1 MLYNKNS
8 FIPYRETKEDMHM
21 AETSKITLTDIWKQ
35 WEEMT
40 STLPKEAKE
49 MADAYIRQKRADLP
63 VSPDMHFEDLG
74 PVDWLETMIL
84 DGNSGLDLLLNR
96 MLYAA
101 WRMGE
106 GFLLGSGWSSIW
118 RRALNESEKVSLCR
132 KIGYSVEEVM
142 EDTAWTGPEQ
152 NRRTCSFVFGAVA
165 KALYIQYP
173 YEQLTAYLDHRFGRT
188 GFTGSGEE
196 NRWRLWMDGELLC
209 VFLSAHD
216 PGAVNYMAAFLSCL
230 KPFPVLDME
239 VLHLKLDLMV
249 AAANDIL
256 LIRSLWVQWQMG
268 K

>member
-1 MLYNKNS
+1 
-8 FIPYRETKEDMHM
+8 
-21 AETSKITLTDIWKQ
+21 
-35 WEEMT
+35 
-40 STLPKEAKE
+40 

-173 YEQLTAYLDHRFGRT
+173 YC
-188 GFTGSGEE
+188 
-196 NRWRLWMDGELLC
+196 LLYT
-209 VFLSAHD
+209 SD
-216 PGAVNYMAAFLSCL
+216 AADE
-230 KPFPVLDME
+230 P
-239 VLHLKLDLMV
+239 
-249 AAANDIL
+249 
-256 LIRSLWVQWQMG
+256 
-268 K
+268 